1 MQSMADGCSTITFP
15 VPPEALAR
23 LKAAEMRQ
31 RNETRKRGLTAV
43 PVSVE
48 GLCLLQMKDKVIC
61 CGCPCGEPLDF
72 TTPWDDKNPPLSYPV
87 IAHVLARGSRG
98 EHTPRN
104 VQIHRWACN
113 KRDASADTSGAASVK
128 RFTPDYQRR
137 LLAKADD
144 QPPLPN
150 IKARISKSPGSI
162 TSGGVSVLSK
172 KHPNYKRP
180 KWPSRAK

>member
-1 MQSMADGCSTITFP
+1 MADGSSTITFP
-15 VPPEALAR
+15 VPPDALAR

-48 GLCLLQMKDKVIC
+48 GLCLLQMKEGKIL
-61 CGCPCGEPLDF
+61 CGCGCNLPLDF
-72 TTPWDDKNPPLSYPV
+72 EAKYDAKEPPAGYPV
-87 IAHVLARGSRG
+87 IAHRLARGSRG

-104 VQIHRWACN
+104 VSIDRDACN

-162 TSGGVSVLSK
+162 TSGGFK
-172 KHPNYKRP
+172 KHPTMKRSVSGKVVP
-180 KWPSRAK
+180 RG